1 MSNDSNR
8 SDAAR
13 RNEPAPCLRPPTNPT
28 ASTDADSDS
37 TAPIHQAGRRN
48 SSPTPPPKDDGVD
61 ITAAFEELEHAQRGL
76 GQRHIQMIA
85 LAGTIGTGLFL
96 ATGRAL
102 ANGGPLGILLGYAIV
117 GMLICAVVFSV
128 AELSALVP
136 LSGGIIRH
144 AEWFVDPAL
153 AFAQGWNSVYANAI
167 LLPAEMVACAVII
180 DYWTHVNHAVWITV
194 LGGLL
199 VFSNFLLISVYGE
212 LEFVL
217 AILKILLIVGV
228 NIMSICI
235 TAGAGPRGETI
246 GFRFWKDPGPFVQY
260 LDIPGSW
267 GQFVG
272 FWRVLVSAAYAFSN
286 VENISV
292 AGAETRNP
300 RQNIPKA
307 AKRVFWRIF
316 VFYLVTVFCIGL
328 IVSSADEALT
338 SRSGDAG
345 ASPFAIAATNAG
357 IKDVPSIINAVVVT
371 SAWSAANSAMLVGTR
386 TLYGLALDGH
396 APAFFKRTNRFG
408 TPWISVAAVGSFML
422 LGYLTLSSAAS
433 VVFGWLQGLVSAA
446 SFVHWINIEI
456 VYLRFYY
463 GCRKQGISRD
473 ELPWKSPFQP
483 YGAWLALVSF
493 SVLLITGGFYVFIDG
508 HWTPQGFVSAY
519 FNVPLILVLYG
530 GYKMWRGTRVVSLQ
544 EMPIRGF
551 IDMANNSPEVI
562 EPGARGWRK
571 LNILWG

>member
-1 MSNDSNR
+1 MSNHDE
-8 SDAAR
+8 R
-13 RNEPAPCLRPPTNPT
+13 RRDHEPAPPLHSPPVSP
-28 ASTDADSDS
+28 DADSI
-37 TAPIHQAGRRN
+37 TPIHPRSRCRRR
-48 SSPTPPPKDDGVD
+48 SRSPTISPQENGLK
-61 ITAAFEELEHAQRGL
+61 ITAAFEELAHAQRGL

-117 GMLICAVVFSV
+117 GLLICAVVFSV

-153 AFAQGWNSVYANAI
+153 AFAQGWNSVYANAV

-180 DYWTHVNHAVWITV
+180 DYWSHVNHAVWITV

-199 VFSNFLLISVYGE
+199 VLSNFLMIGVYGE

-217 AILKILLIVGV
+217 AILKISLIVGV
-228 NIMSICI
+228 NVMAICI
-235 TAGAGPRGETI
+235 TAGAGPHGDVI

-260 LDIPGSW
+260 LGIPGSW

-272 FWRVLVSAAYAFSN
+272 FWRVLVSASYAFSN
-286 VENISV
+286 VENVSV

-316 VFYLVTVFCIGL
+316 VFYLGTVFSVGL
-328 IVSSADEALT
+328 TVSSADEALT
-338 SRSGDAG
+338 ARSGDAG

-357 IKDVPSIINAVVVT
+357 IKAVPSIINAVVVT
-371 SAWSAANSAMLVGTR
+371 SAWSAGNSAMLVGTR

-396 APAFFKRTNRFG
+396 APALFKRTNRFG

-473 ELPWKSPFQP
+473 ELPWKGPLQP
-483 YGAWLALVSF
+483 YGAWIALVSF
-493 SVLLITGGFYVFIDG
+493 CILLITGGFYVFIDG

-519 FNVPLILVLYG
+519 FNVPLILMLYV
-530 GYKMWRGTRVVSLQ
+530 GYKTWRGTKIVSLQ
-544 EMPIRGF
+544 EMPIRDF
-551 IDMANNSPEVI
+551 IDMANDNPEVI
-562 EPGARGWRK
+562 EPAAKGWGK

>member
-8 SDAAR
+8 GDAAR
-13 RNEPAPCLRPPTNPT
+13 RNEAAPCLRPPANPT

-37 TAPIHQAGRRN
+37 IARIRRFDRRN
-48 SSPTPPPKDDGVD
+48 SSPTPSPKDDGVN

-228 NIMSICI
+228 NLMVS
-235 TAGAGPRGETI
+235 
-246 GFRFWKDPGPFVQY
+246 DPQ
-260 LDIPGSW
+260 
-267 GQFVG
+267 
-272 FWRVLVSAAYAFSN
+272 
-286 VENISV
+286 
-292 AGAETRNP
+292 
-300 RQNIPKA
+300 
-307 AKRVFWRIF
+307 
-316 VFYLVTVFCIGL
+316 
-328 IVSSADEALT
+328 LT
-338 SRSGDAG
+338 Y
-345 ASPFAIAATNAG
+345 
-357 IKDVPSIINAVVVT
+357 
-371 SAWSAANSAMLVGTR
+371 M
-386 TLYGLALDGH
+386 
-396 APAFFKRTNRFG
+396 
-408 TPWISVAAVGSFML
+408 
-422 LGYLTLSSAAS
+422 
-433 VVFGWLQGLVSAA
+433 
-446 SFVHWINIEI
+446 
-456 VYLRFYY
+456 
-463 GCRKQGISRD
+463 
-473 ELPWKSPFQP
+473 
-483 YGAWLALVSF
+483 
-493 SVLLITGGFYVFIDG
+493 
-508 HWTPQGFVSAY
+508 
-519 FNVPLILVLYG
+519 
-530 GYKMWRGTRVVSLQ
+530 
-544 EMPIRGF
+544 
-551 IDMANNSPEVI
+551 
-562 EPGARGWRK
+562 
-571 LNILWG
+571 

>member
-1 MSNDSNR
+1 MCQPSS
-8 SDAAR
+8 AAR
-13 RNEPAPCLRPPTNPT
+13 IEASSPANAVP
-28 ASTDADSDS
+28 ASADADSI
-37 TAPIHQAGRRN
+37 APIHGRS
-48 SSPTPPPKDDGVD
+48 SSPTSSKDDGHD
-61 ITAAFEELEHAQRGL
+61 DHNGRKATAAFEELVHAKRGL

-136 LSGGIIRH
+136 LSGGIVRH

-153 AFAQGWNSVYANAI
+153 AFAQGWNSVYANAV

-199 VFSNFLLISVYGE
+199 VLSNFLLISVYGE

-217 AILKILLIVGV
+217 AMVKIALIVGV
-228 NIMSICI
+228 NLMSLCI
-235 TAGAGPRGETI
+235 TAGAGPHGEPI

-260 LDIPGSW
+260 LGIPGSW

-316 VFYLVTVFCIGL
+316 VFYLATVFCIGL

-338 SRSGDAG
+338 ARSGDAG

-357 IKDVPSIINAVVVT
+357 IMAVPSVINAVVVT
-371 SAWSAANSAMLVGTR
+371 SAWSAGNSAMLVGTR
-386 TLYGLALDGH
+386 TLYGLALEGH
-396 APAFFKRTNRFG
+396 APTFFKLTNRFG

-422 LGYLTLSSAAS
+422 LGYLTLSSTAS

-463 GCRKQGISRD
+463 GCRRQGICRD
-473 ELPWKSPFQP
+473 ELPWKSPLQP
-483 YGAWLALVSF
+483 YAAWTALVAF
-493 SVLLITGGFYVFIDG
+493 SILLITGGFYVFIDG
-508 HWTPQGFVSAY
+508 HWSWQSFVSAY
-519 FNVPLILVLYG
+519 FNVPLILALYFV
-530 GYKMWRGTRVVSLQ
+530 YKSWRGTTVVSLH

-551 IDMANNSPEVI
+551 VDIAKNNPEVS
-562 EPGARGWRK
+562 EPAATGWRK